1 MYSRIFKIFF
11 LLFFVSFL
19 VYGQE
24 EKVYQLSGVVLNAD
38 TEEPVPYARIVS
50 KRNRRII
57 VANSYGF
64 YSIPVVASD
73 TLYFFALGYKP
84 VAFSVGEYLKK
95 YKGNLSKSYIYTLNY
110 MQEDS
115 IRLPEVTIFPY
126 KTPEELKTAI
136 LNVPIKKTDPLYV
149 AYKHV
154 DPQVIEKITQ
164 SLPMDAA
171 ERYDVALE
179 LYRQS
184 FHDRITVPTY
194 PIINPVAVYG
204 IIREIVK
211 KSKAEKEEKYKYWGD
226 D

>member
-1 MYSRIFKIFF
+1 MSLRIYSILFFF
-11 LLFFVSFL
+11 LFSASVF
-19 VYGQE
+19 YGQ

-38 TEEPVPYARIVS
+38 TEEPVPYARVVS

-57 VANSYGF
+57 AANSYGF
-64 YSIPVVASD
+64 YSIPVVETD

-84 VAFSVGEYLKK
+84 TVFSVREYLKK
-95 YKGNLSKSYIYTLNY
+95 YKGNLSKDYIYTLNY

-154 DPQVIEKITQ
+154 DPQLIDRIAH
-164 SLPMDAA
+164 SLPKDAY
-171 ERYDVALE
+171 ERYDIAMEV
-179 LYRQS
+179 YRQS
-184 FHDRITVPTY
+184 FHNSIALPTY
-194 PIINPVAVYG
+194 PLINPVAVYG

-211 KSKAEKEEKYKYWGD
+211 KSKAQKEEKYKYWGD